1 MLWQHLKLIDTFQ
14 KRMRVQKLPH
24 HQCNVAL
31 PRLLSMI
38 RLLYLRFEKLN
49 YVKRNRSIGLTFFES
64 RFGKRRI
71 RESSAIKEVSI
82 FFTKVLNPIC
92 TVSPSA
98 RTMYLS
104 PLVYYLPCRVKSVP
118 VSNVCHSRLSAMSVS
133 CRFHSSLAP
142 NQYLMELQTE
152 PNI

>member
-1 MLWQHLKLIDTFQ
+1 
-14 KRMRVQKLPH
+14 MRVQKLPH

-64 RFGKRRI
+64 RFEKKEI
-71 RESSAIKEVSI
+71 QASAIKEVSI
-82 FFTKVLNPIC
+82 FFTKVTNSHIHG
-92 TVSPSA
+92 TPSA

>member
-64 RFGKRRI
+64 IGWQKEIQGIFGN
-71 RESSAIKEVSI
+71 SKEVSI
-82 FFTKVLNPIC
+82 
-92 TVSPSA
+92 
-98 RTMYLS
+98 
-104 PLVYYLPCRVKSVP
+104 
-118 VSNVCHSRLSAMSVS
+118 
-133 CRFHSSLAP
+133 SLILDLEK
-142 NQYLMELQTE
+142 Y
-152 PNI
+152 